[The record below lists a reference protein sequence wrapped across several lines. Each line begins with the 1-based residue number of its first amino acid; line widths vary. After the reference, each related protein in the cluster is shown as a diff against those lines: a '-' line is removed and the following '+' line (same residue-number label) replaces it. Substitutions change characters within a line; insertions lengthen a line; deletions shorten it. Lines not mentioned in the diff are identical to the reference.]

1 MGDLRIDSGVASPL
15 GKMAREKAVER
26 NPLADFKKV
35 LTESV
40 GEVND
45 RLLQADEDA
54 REMIAGKKDIH
65 EAMISMEQAHLSM
78 RLLIQVRNKIISA
91 YEEIMRIQF

>member
-1 MGDLRIDSGVASPL
+1 MGDLRIDSGVTSSL
-15 GKMAREKAVER
+15 EKMAREKAVER
-26 NPLADFKKV
+26 TPLADFKKV

>member
-1 MGDLRIDSGVASPL
+1 MGDLRIDSGVTSSL
-15 GKMAREKAVER
+15 EKMAREKAVER
-26 NPLADFKKV
+26 TPLADFKKV

-54 REMIAGKKDIH
+54 REMITGKKDIH